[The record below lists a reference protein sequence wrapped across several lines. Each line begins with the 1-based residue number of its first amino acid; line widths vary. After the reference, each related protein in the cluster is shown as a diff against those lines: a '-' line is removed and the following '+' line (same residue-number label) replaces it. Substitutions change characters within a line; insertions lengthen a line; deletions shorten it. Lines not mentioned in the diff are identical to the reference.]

1 MNVSH
6 TQIADC
12 HGIRAG
18 RQRAHTMKAGKEW
31 VLEGK
36 YVSVIFR
43 EILSSIS
50 YLRKANIP
58 S

>member
-1 MNVSH
+1 
-6 TQIADC
+6 
-12 HGIRAG
+12 
-18 RQRAHTMKAGKEW
+18 MKAGKEW

-43 EILSSIS
+43 EILNSLS